1 VNLEL
6 IRPDWPAPS
15 CVRAFSST
23 RTGGVSL
30 APYDSLNLGG
40 HVGDRPE
47 AVAENRRR
55 LVEQAALPRE
65 PAWLDQVHGVRVL
78 RLAADAPP
86 GQTADACWTDA
97 SGVPCAVMTADC
109 LPVLFC
115 SRDGRNVAAAHAG
128 WRGLVHGVL
137 EATLAALPV
146 APAELL
152 AWMGPAIGPEAFQ
165 VGEEV
170 RAAFVAAA
178 PEDACHFAADGERW
192 RADLYGLARARLH
205 RAGLSAVHGGGLC
218 THSQAARF
226 FSHRRDGRSGRIVS
240 LIWREPE

>member
-1 VNLEL
+1 MSLEL
-6 IRPDWPAPS
+6 IRPDWPAPPG
-15 CVRAFSST
+15 VRAFSST
-23 RTGGVSL
+23 RAGGVSL

-65 PAWLDQVHGVRVL
+65 PVWLDQVHGVRVL
-78 RLAADAPP
+78 RLDADTPQ
-86 GQTADACWTDA
+86 GETADACWTDA
-97 SGVPCAVMTADC
+97 AGVPCAVMSADC
-109 LPVLFC
+109 LPVLLC
-115 SRDGRNVAAAHAG
+115 SRDGRYVAAAHAG

-170 RAAFVAAA
+170 HAAFVAAA
-178 PEDACHFAADGERW
+178 PEDARHFTADGERW
-192 RADLYGLARARLH
+192 RADLFGLARARLH
-205 RAGLSAVHGGGLC
+205 RAGLSAVYGGGLC
-218 THSQAARF
+218 TYSQTARF

-240 LIWREPE
+240 LIWRDPE